1 MRRALGPCARTK
13 PRRTLG
19 QVRTYVV
26 EPQQIFIPSLLEL
39 LQEAGLSVVR
49 ISEALDPMD
58 VVRAHPA
65 LLFCDDDTLDE
76 QTTRS
81 LHFLIDSFPK
91 LGICLYSRTQI
102 GDARL
107 APSNRVLHIE
117 KSASGEA
124 MRSVLGDFA
133 QAV

>member
-1 MRRALGPCARTK
+1 M
-13 PRRTLG
+13 
-19 QVRTYVV
+19 
-26 EPQQIFIPSLLEL
+26 
-39 LQEAGLSVVR
+39 SVIRV
-49 ISEALDPMD
+49 SECLDPMD
-58 VVRAHPA
+58 VVRTHPT

-102 GDARL
+102 ADARL
-107 APSNRVLHIE
+107 APSERILHIE
-117 KSASGEA
+117 KAASIEA
-124 MRSVLGDFA
+124 MRSALGDFV